1 MTFTERVASFLKK
14 SLNGDEEEKDKEKK
28 GDGEGS
34 EEDLNLDGDGEG
46 LVRTDRT

>member
-1 MTFTERVASFLKK
+1 MK
-14 SLNGDEEEKDKEKK
+14 KK

-34 EEDLNLDGDGEG
+34 EEDLNLDGGGEG